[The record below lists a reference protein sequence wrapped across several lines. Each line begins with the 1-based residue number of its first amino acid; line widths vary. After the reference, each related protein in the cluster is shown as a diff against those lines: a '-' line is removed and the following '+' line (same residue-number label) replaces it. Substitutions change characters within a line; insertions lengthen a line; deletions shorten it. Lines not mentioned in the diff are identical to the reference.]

1 MGTKINAIVS
11 IVIVVIFLFIII
23 RFKIKSDKK
32 RKSLAIQSVER
43 EKNNINDK
51 NYPYNETINPK
62 VKKSF
67 LASFPSGVSALLSL
81 IVFTIVLFV
90 VDELVHSFDE
100 GGITAYALFGL
111 LSATACFFIIK
122 QNQKSIWYVPLII
135 NAFLIFSAII
145 EPYFWRNPPEVPS
158 GIPPMWIPVC
168 SGWVL
173 SIVVSII
180 GARMGKQKDISDNL

>member
-1 MGTKINAIVS
+1 METKAKVIIVTVIVFILLLGAIV
-11 IVIVVIFLFIII
+11 I
-23 RFKIKSDKK
+23 KIKGDKK
-32 RKSLAIQSVER
+32 RKSLAI
-43 EKNNINDK
+43 
-51 NYPYNETINPK
+51 PFNETIKPK

-90 VDELVHSFDE
+90 VGELVQSFDG
-100 GGITAYALFGL
+100 GGITAYSLFGL
-111 LSATACFFIIK
+111 LSSTACFFIIK
-122 QNQKSIWYVPLII
+122 QNPKSIWYVPLII

-180 GARMGKQKDISDNL
+180 GARMGRRKAISDNP

>member
-1 MGTKINAIVS
+1 METKIKALISLAI
-11 IVIVVIFLFIII
+11 IVILLFIII

-32 RKSLAIQSVER
+32 TKSLE
-43 EKNNINDK
+43 N
-51 NYPYNETINPK
+51 PHNETINAK

-90 VDELVHSFDE
+90 VGELVQSFDG

-122 QNQKSIWYVPLII
+122 QNPKSIWYVPLII
-135 NAFLIFSAII
+135 NAFLIFSAIV
-145 EPYFWRNPPEVPS
+145 EENFWRPPPDNLP
-158 GIPPMWIPVC
+158 GIPMWIPIC
-168 SGWVL
+168 CGWVL

-180 GARMGKQKDISDNL
+180 GARMGKQKDISNNL